1 MSFLCIY
8 LYGQDLS
15 DLPFPS
21 VGDVLCDSSILY
33 FQFSGTWYNLLRKKI
48 YGSHYFFSLYSGSDC
63 VHKLE
68 LGDWN
73 LFPLILIAI
82 FHRKGISLVTNV
94 DHLYVSHLFCCTSC
108 VTEIR

>member
-1 MSFLCIY
+1 MVQFIEKK
-8 LYGQDLS
+8 DIWLS
-15 DLPFPS
+15 
-21 VGDVLCDSSILY
+21 
-33 FQFSGTWYNLLRKKI
+33 LL
-48 YGSHYFFSLYSGSDC
+48 FSLYSESDC